1 MSRKT
6 ETHKKIVCSG
16 SRIGKKYLH
25 VKIPPPPS
33 PVKNIMVRP
42 LGYDVPSFVL
52 NSCSYCERQGEP
64 AILIFR

>member
-1 MSRKT
+1 M
-6 ETHKKIVCSG
+6 KKIFACENS
-16 SRIGKKYLH
+16 
-25 VKIPPPPS
+25 PPPS